1 MEEELQCW
9 SSDWLDHWNCSL
21 LSFSVG
27 SGGNRGLSWHDSR
40 RCLHG
45 NGAHT
50 SEVCPASLLAPRMTA
65 HDQRV
70 QARGM
75 GTQSGGRMQR
85 LMRLNGNWSL
95 GAAGVALQRTKPP
108 PPWPSELKTFV
119 MVNDV
124 MSFVRGLCMLICV
137 CVCVCVCVWERET
150 LAEANLITVCAL
162 TEFNSISA
170 FLSFPSLYIAYRIN
184 LKSGFYCDVCFE
196 ASTRRGNVFRAT
208 VNIPSLW
215 LPGLRVKMKHEC
227 VEMLLLLLKPVSDWR
242 AAFKAGGCSC
252 WVKLG
257 VAAVFT

>member
-137 CVCVCVCVWERET
+137 CERERRWPKQISSLCVLWLNSIPFQHFYLSLLFILLIASTSNQVSIVTSALKRLHEEETCSERQWIFHHCDCLGCVWRW
-150 LAEANLITVCAL
+150 NMSVWRCSCSCSSPCLI
-162 TEFNSISA
+162 
-170 FLSFPSLYIAYRIN
+170 
-184 LKSGFYCDVCFE
+184 G
-196 ASTRRGNVFRAT
+196 
-208 VNIPSLW
+208 
-215 LPGLRVKMKHEC
+215 GLR
-227 VEMLLLLLKPVSDWR
+227 LKQADVH
-242 AAFKAGGCSC
+242 AE
-252 WVKLG
+252 
-257 VAAVFT
+257 